1 MTRHSLRTLVKKGDA
16 QAMEL
21 LGFSPHPSIEVGSI
35 YLDSSEGALRMGES
49 LRFSA
54 EVTARKNE
62 KLLVDYEI
70 DFVKKNGTT
79 KAKVFKLRQIQMAKG
94 EIATLEKTHRLK
106 KDASTFTL
114 YPGTHKVSLKINGQL
129 FPGTTFTLTE

>member
-1 MTRHSLRTLVKKGDA
+1 MPTMGSTGVVLIGVVIAVGVVGIVVPVFPGLSL
-16 QAMEL
+16 M
-21 LGFSPHPSIEVGSI
+21 
-35 YLDSSEGALRMGES
+35 
-49 LRFSA
+49 
-54 EVTARKNE
+54 
-62 KLLVDYEI
+62 VDYEI

-114 YPGTHKVSLKINGQL
+114 YPGTQKVSLKINGQL